1 MTMPLEDG
9 HIHLQFDADMV
20 VDGLA
25 RRHATRWTDRHREAV
40 VAGGTR
46 RTWTELDDRVT
57 RLADGLAA
65 RGVGHGD
72 VVASFM
78 QNRVEFFEL
87 VLALASLGAVAAP
100 QSFRSTDHELVHGI
114 SATGARLLVAECE
127 GDLGARAERARD
139 EIGPDRLDV
148 IGVGAPGCGFD
159 ELLESGAASVPRP
172 RPREHDL
179 FWLALTGGTTGPP
192 KLVSVPHRVIVQM
205 WLYMV
210 VEFDISRRDTMLIA
224 GPLHHGLGF
233 GFALQ
238 QLYVGGKVVVLPQ
251 FDAAGVLRAIAA
263 ERVTVLPAA
272 PAMLNMILDALAAT
286 PTDVSSLRSVISA
299 GSPLMTATKE
309 RLLAAF
315 PGLDLYEHYGAT
327 EAGFF
332 TVLRPEDQLRKN
344 RSCGFAFFG
353 SEVRVTRDDGTDAAD
368 GEIGLV
374 RKRGLVQ
381 GGGYFGNAAATTE
394 MFQDGWAT
402 VGDLGFLDDE
412 GYLHL
417 VDREK
422 DMIVSGGVN
431 IYPGEIED
439 AIAALPG
446 VSEVA
451 VIGVPDEKWGETVKA
466 FVVTHPAGAID
477 ERAVVAACTERLAA
491 YKRPRLVE
499 FVDTLPKSAAG
510 KVLKRELREREWHG
524 HERSVG

>member
-1 MTMPLEDG
+1 
-9 HIHLQFDADMV
+9 
-20 VDGLA
+20 
-25 RRHATRWTDRHREAV
+25 
-40 VAGGTR
+40 
-46 RTWTELDDRVT
+46 
-57 RLADGLAA
+57 
-65 RGVGHGD
+65 
-72 VVASFM
+72 
-78 QNRVEFFEL
+78 
-87 VLALASLGAVAAP
+87 
-100 QSFRSTDHELVHGI
+100 
-114 SATGARLLVAECE
+114 
-127 GDLGARAERARD
+127 
-139 EIGPDRLDV
+139 
-148 IGVGAPGCGFD
+148 
-159 ELLESGAASVPRP
+159 
-172 RPREHDL
+172 
-179 FWLALTGGTTGPP
+179 
-192 KLVSVPHRVIVQM
+192 
-205 WLYMV
+205 
-210 VEFDISRRDTMLIA
+210 MLIA

-251 FDAAGVLRAIAA
+251 FDAARVLRAIAA

-439 AIAALPG
+439 
-446 VSEVA
+446 S
-451 VIGVPDEKWGETVKA
+451 DCRT
-466 FVVTHPAGAID
+466 AG
-477 ERAVVAACTERLAA
+477 
-491 YKRPRLVE
+491 
-499 FVDTLPKSAAG
+499 
-510 KVLKRELREREWHG
+510 RE
-524 HERSVG
+524 